1 MKWLFLLLA
10 AMVLTSCSSNTS
22 SANNAATKEVRT
34 LYLVRHAK
42 SSHDDPTLEDIDRP
56 LNKRGKSDSKLMGEL
71 LYEKGVRI
79 DKLLISPSKRTRSTA
94 KRLAKQLDFDKDSI
108 QIDSTIY
115 RCRTQALLE
124 AIRSVDNQYKSLMV
138 IGHNPSTI
146 QVANHFQKDT
156 IFTEVPTCGI
166 VAIEFQGASWETLGH
181 KEGDFKFFDYPKK
194 HKKSD
199 KDKN

>member
-1 MKWLFLLLA
+1 MKWLFLLLV
-10 AMVLTSCSSNTS
+10 AMALTSCGSNTS

-56 LNKRGKSDSKLMGEL
+56 LNKRGKSDAKLMGEI
-71 LYEKGVRI
+71 LYDKGVRI
-79 DKLLISPSKRTRSTA
+79 DNMLISPSKRTRSTA
-94 KRLAKQLDFDKDSI
+94 KRLAKQLDYDKDKI

-115 RCRTQALLE
+115 RCRTQALLA

-166 VAIEFQGASWETLGH
+166 VAIEFEGASWETLGH

-194 HKKSD
+194 YKVVD